1 MIWRFRGLDNFAG
14 YIGIAAILG
23 AA

>member
-23 AA
+23 TA